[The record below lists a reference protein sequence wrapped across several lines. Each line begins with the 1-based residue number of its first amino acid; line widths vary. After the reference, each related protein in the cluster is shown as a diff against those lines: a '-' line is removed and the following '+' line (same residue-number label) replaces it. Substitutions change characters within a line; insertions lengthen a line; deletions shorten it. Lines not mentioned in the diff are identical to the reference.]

1 VDYKSHPIQW
11 ADSVVDVRWAQLDL
25 ILENNQLEKPH
36 NQVSGPLKAIKSAP
50 RRVQLFDE
58 TAIGNAPEPATKN
71 QNQEIKK
78 SRNQEIK
85 KSRNQEIK
93 KSRNQEIKNLSIGR
107 HQPISCSRK
116 KPVAHPGVR
125 IWKRQQNKKASAVG
139 GAATEEVHPMEFQ

>member
-93 KSRNQEIKNLSIGR
+93 KSRNQEIKK
-107 HQPISCSRK
+107 SRNQESQ
-116 KPVAHPGVR
+116 H
-125 IWKRQQNKKASAVG
+125 WSTSAN
-139 GAATEEVHPMEFQ
+139 